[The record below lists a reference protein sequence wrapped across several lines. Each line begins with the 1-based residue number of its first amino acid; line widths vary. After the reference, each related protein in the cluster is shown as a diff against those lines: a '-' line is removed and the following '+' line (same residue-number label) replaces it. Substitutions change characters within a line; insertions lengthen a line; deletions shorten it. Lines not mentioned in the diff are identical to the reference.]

1 MHTQINKNIKF
12 KRNILS
18 SAIFAVLAPL
28 SLSNLA
34 LAEELATPKADDT
47 EVEVI
52 TVTGIKGS
60 LVSAL
65 NNKRFDSSVVD
76 GIAAEDLGKF
86 PDQNVAESLQRIT
99 GVTIDRSAGEGQKIS
114 IRGFGPQFNTVL
126 LNERTVPTDDGGRAF
141 SFDMLASELI
151 SGADVYKTSQASKL
165 EGSIGGLV
173 SIKTA
178 KPLNYDGF
186 KAAGNV
192 KGVYDT
198 LSEETTPYISGLVS
212 QNFND
217 TFGVLASF
225 AYQDRKARIDEAS
238 ISSGYRS
245 DYVIEGNDPYGP
257 GTNEKYLRPQNA
269 VQNYKLQDRERIGAT
284 LVAQW
289 AASDDLLITADVLY
303 SKLTV
308 DDSQTQLARWFSNPL
323 YNANIDGNGTV
334 DSFTRVPKP
343 LVSQGVYQLWDNG
356 SKLGTGQ
363 WNGASYASENRDVE
377 TTMIGLNADWQ
388 VNDDLHIAFD
398 VQTSTAEARSGDN
411 AKVGLSNPT
420 QVPTH
425 FALSG
430 DSFTWNG
437 ADEDFAGSTDSYYNN
452 NVQFFSKDFDD
463 DITEARI
470 DATWFVEY
478 FDVVESIKSGVYYS
492 DREKVANNG
501 ETNWGGVVKAYS
513 GFHYNAPASI
523 MYDVTPSGGFLDGG
537 FVNSWYGYDPQ
548 DLVNFFHSDEIYAQT
563 ASFGE
568 QIMNNFENGD
578 PKYATE
584 AEAQV
589 AADKAVAAAIA
600 KLDTA
605 QALAGTEGYES
616 SLGAFTPQHHAGK
629 SWAVTEETIA
639 LYIEADLAGDGWSGN
654 LGLRYIETN
663 TESFGNG
670 NVLNAIVLDTAT
682 GNASLNQTSGEA
694 ISSDASY
701 NNLLPSLNLKF
712 DISNDIVARF
722 AYSETLTRPQLNDLR
737 PTVNYNGT
745 GIYDVN
751 GDIDFNGTISG
762 KNVELKPYTSS
773 NIDIALEWYYSDDS
787 YVGATIF
794 HKDIDNWIIDQTRT
808 ETLSVPSVIDG
819 EPSGDVDLDFESTKP
834 FNSESST
841 AQGLE
846 FAVLHNFDSGFG
858 VQFNYTYI
866 DSDAAFEPGQDNLS
880 FTLAGLSKDSLN
892 LITYYEQGPLQARL
906 AYNWRSDYVN
916 CATCSRG
923 GQPVQTE
930 AYGQFDASV
939 SYDLHENFTVFAE
952 GVNIT
957 DEDTRKYSTYESRF
971 LSLQDTGARFSVG
984 VRATF

>member
-1 MHTQINKNIKF
+1 VQTQLNRNNFF
-12 KRNILS
+12 KRNKLS
-18 SAIFAVLAPL
+18 SAIFAILAPL
-28 SLSNLA
+28 SIPNVVM
-34 LAEELATPKADDT
+34 AEELDT
-47 EVEVI
+47 EEIEVI
-52 TVTGIKGS
+52 SVTGIKGS

-65 NNKRFDSSVVD
+65 NNKRFDSSIVD

-86 PDQNVAESLQRIT
+86 PDQNVAESLQRVT
-99 GVTIDRSAGEGQKIS
+99 GVTIDRAAGEGTKIS

-126 LNERTVPTDDGGRAF
+126 LNERTVPTDDGGRSF

-151 SGADVYKTSQASKL
+151 SGADVYKTSQASKI

-192 KGVYDT
+192 KAVYDT
-198 LSEETTPYISGLVS
+198 LSEETNPVFSGLVS

-225 AYQDRKARIDEAS
+225 SYQERKARIDEAA

-245 DYVIEGNDPYGP
+245 DYVIEGSDPYTDAP
-257 GTNEKYLRPQNA
+257 TSEKVLRPQNA
-269 VQNYKLQDRERIGAT
+269 VQNYKIQDRERVGAT
-284 LVAQW
+284 LVGQW
-289 AASDDLLITADVLY
+289 AASDELLITSDILY

-323 YNANIDGNGTV
+323 YNANINGNGTV

-363 WNGASYASENRDVE
+363 WNGATFVSENRDVE
-377 TTMIGLNADWQ
+377 TTMIGLNAEWQ
-388 VNDDLHIAFD
+388 ATDDLSFVFD
-398 VQTSTAEARSGDN
+398 LQTSTAEARSGNN

-430 DSFTWNG
+430 DSFTWNSS
-437 ADEDFAGSTDSYYNN
+437 DDDFAGTTDSYYNN

-470 DATWFVEY
+470 DATWDVEY
-478 FDVVESIKSGVYYS
+478 FGVVESIKTGFYYS

-523 MYDVTPSGGFLDGG
+523 MYDVTPTGGFLDGG

-548 DLVNFFHSDEIYAQT
+548 NLVDFFHSDEIYAQT
-563 ASFGE
+563 AGFGE
-568 QIMNNFENGD
+568 QIMNNFANGD

-589 AADKAVAAAIA
+589 AADAAVAAAVT
-600 KLDTA
+600 KLDKA

-629 SWAVTEETIA
+629 SWAVTEETVA
-639 LYIEADLAGDGWSGN
+639 FYIEADIAGEGWSGN
-654 LGLRYIETN
+654 LGLRYIETD

-670 NVLNAIVLDTAT
+670 NILNAIVLDTAT
-682 GNASLNQTSGEA
+682 GNASLSKASGEA
-694 ISSDASY
+694 ISSAASY
-701 NNLLPSLNLKF
+701 DKLLPSLNLKF
-712 DISNDIVARF
+712 DISDDLVARF
-722 AYSETLTRPQLNDLR
+722 AFSETLTRPQLGDLR

-751 GDIDFNGTISG
+751 GAIDFNGTISG
-762 KNVELKPYTSS
+762 KNVALKPYTST

-794 HKDIDNWIIDQTRT
+794 HKDIDNWIIDQSRT
-808 ETLSVPSVIDG
+808 ETLSVPSIVDG
-819 EPSGDVDLDFESTKP
+819 EANGDVDLDFESTKP

-866 DSDAAFEPGQDNLS
+866 DSDAAFEPGQENLS
-880 FTLAGLSKDSLN
+880 FTLAGLSKDSFN

-939 SYDLHENFTVFAE
+939 SYDFHENFTVFAE

-971 LSLQDTGARFSVG
+971 LSLQDTGARFSLG

>member
-1 MHTQINKNIKF
+1 MNTQLNKNTTFRKN
-12 KRNILS
+12 RLS
-18 SAIFAVLAPL
+18 CAIFAILAPL
-28 SLSNLA
+28 SLSCVA
-34 LAEELATPKADDT
+34 VAEEQDNKQADD
-47 EVEVI
+47 VEVI

-65 NNKRFDSSVVD
+65 NNKRFDSSIVD

-99 GVTIDRSAGEGQKIS
+99 GVTIDREAGEGTKIS

-126 LNERTVPTDDGGRAF
+126 LNERTVPTDNGGRSF
-141 SFDMLASELI
+141 SFDIIASELI

-173 SIKTA
+173 NIKTA
-178 KPLNYDGF
+178 KPLSFDGF

-192 KGVYDT
+192 KAVYDS
-198 LSEETTPYISGLVS
+198 LSEETNPVFSGLVS

-225 AYQDRKARIDEAS
+225 SYQERKARIDEAS

-245 DYVIEGNDPYGP
+245 DYVIEGSDPYNNAP
-257 GTNEKYLRPQNA
+257 TSEKVLRPQNA
-269 VQNYKLQDRERIGAT
+269 VQNYTLQDRERVGAT
-284 LVAQW
+284 LVGQW
-289 AASDDLLITADVLY
+289 VASDELLITADVLY

-308 DDSQTQLARWFSNPL
+308 DDSQNQLARWFSNPL
-323 YNANIDGNGTV
+323 YNANINGNGTV

-363 WNGASYASENRDVE
+363 WNGATFASENRDVE
-377 TTMIGLNADWQ
+377 TTMIGLNAEWQ
-388 VNDDLHIAFD
+388 ATDDLSFVFD
-398 VQTSTAEARSGDN
+398 IQTSTAEARSGNN
-411 AKVGLSNPT
+411 AKIGLSTPT

-437 ADEDFAGSTDSYYNN
+437 SDEDFSGTTDSYYNN
-452 NVQFFSKDFDD
+452 NVQFYSQDFDD

-470 DATWFVEY
+470 DATWDVEY
-478 FDVVESIKSGVYYS
+478 FGVIESIKTGFYYS
-492 DREKVANNG
+492 DREKVANNS

-523 MYDVTPSGGFLDGG
+523 MYDVTPAGGFLDGG

-548 DLVNFFHSDEIYAQT
+548 DLVDFFHSDEIYAQ
-563 ASFGE
+563 AAGFGE
-568 QIMNNFENGD
+568 QIMNNFANGD
-578 PKYATE
+578 PKYTTE

-589 AADKAVAAAIA
+589 AADAAVAAAVT
-600 KLDTA
+600 KLDKA
-605 QALAGTEGYES
+605 QALAGTEGYEGP
-616 SLGAFTPQHHAGK
+616 LGAFTPQHHAGK

-639 LYIEADLAGDGWSGN
+639 LYVEADLVGESWSGN
-654 LGLRYIETN
+654 FGLRYIETD

-670 NVLNAIVLDTAT
+670 NMLNGVVVDTAT
-682 GNASLNQTSGEA
+682 GSATLNTESGLP
-694 ISSDASY
+694 INSSASY
-701 NNLLPSLNLKF
+701 QKLLPSLNLKF
-712 DISNDIVARF
+712 DLAEDLVARF
-722 AYSETLTRPQLNDLR
+722 SFSETLTRPQLGDLR

-745 GIYDVN
+745 GVYDVN
-751 GDIDFNGTISG
+751 DDLDFNGTING
-762 KNVELKPYTSS
+762 KNVELKPYTST

-787 YVGATIF
+787 YVGATVF
-794 HKDIDNWIIDQTRT
+794 HKDIDDWIVEQTRT
-808 ETLSVPSVIDG
+808 ETLSVPSVVDG
-819 EPSGDVDLDFESTKP
+819 EANGDIALDFESTKP

-866 DSDAAFEPGQDNLS
+866 DSDAAFEPGQENLS
-880 FTLAGLSKDSLN
+880 FTLAGLSKDSFN

-971 LSLQDTGARFSVG
+971 LSFQDTGARFSLG